1 MRPEAPDR
9 VRLIFTMFDVDNSG
23 DLRSNDFE
31 LMANNAVGAV
41 PDADDAAK
49 NRVLV
54 GFNKYWTTL
63 AAVLDTNQNGR
74 ITFDEYAAA
83 VLSPERFDVA
93 RTELA
98 ESLAALGD
106 PDGDGFID
114 RPVFVALITAMGFEL
129 PEVHAIFDAFEP
141 TDSDQI
147 RAGVLVAG
155 IKEYYRTGISAG

>member
-1 MRPEAPDR
+1 MQPEAPDR
-9 VRLIFTMFDVDNSG
+9 VRLIFAMFDVDNSD

-49 NRVLV
+49 NKVLV

-63 AAVLDTNQNGR
+63 AAALDTNQDGR
-74 ITFDEYAAA
+74 ITYDEYAAA

-129 PEVHAIFDAFEP
+129 PDVHAIFDAFEP
-141 TDSDQI
+141 TESDQI

-155 IKEYYRTGISAG
+155 IKDYYRTGISAG